1 MTRNVRKPIPDW
13 VHEVTKQNEGTIES
27 KVILRIYNY
36 LVDNVYSFTGYL
48 SNIGTKADL
57 STSIRRMR
65 QCKLPN
71 IITLSRMTDIFSV
84 DEINWL
90 VHYWYNEYYEV
101 EGEYAGKF
109 INEFVNNDLI
119 KYKVVD
125 TPLSFH
131 GLVSSQ
137 SGIRAVSK
145 EYRRMKRRANT
156 LMYLAKAWENEDMD
170 A

>member
-1 MTRNVRKPIPDW
+1 MTKNVRKPIPDW

-27 KVILRIYNY
+27 KVILRIYNF

-90 VHYWYNEYYEV
+90 VHYWYNEYYEI

-109 INEFVNNDLI
+109 IKDFVENDLE
-119 KYKVVD
+119 KFKLVD

-131 GLVSSQ
+131 GLISSL
-137 SGIRAVSK
+137 SGVRAVSK

>member
-1 MTRNVRKPIPDW
+1 
-13 VHEVTKQNEGTIES
+13 
-27 KVILRIYNY
+27 
-36 LVDNVYSFTGYL
+36 
-48 SNIGTKADL
+48 
-57 STSIRRMR
+57 
-65 QCKLPN
+65 
-71 IITLSRMTDIFSV
+71 MTDIFSV

-109 INEFVNNDLI
+109 INEFVNHDLI

-137 SGIRAVSK
+137 SGIIAVSK

>member
-1 MTRNVRKPIPDW
+1 MTRNVRKAIPDW
-13 VHEVTKQNEGTIES
+13 VYDVCKQNEGTIES

-71 IITLSRMTDIFSV
+71 IITLSRMTDIFSD

-90 VHYWYNEYYEV
+90 VHYWYNEYYEI

-109 INEFVNNDLI
+109 IKDFVENDLE
-119 KYKVVD
+119 KFKLVD

-131 GLVSSQ
+131 GLISSL
-137 SGIRAVSK
+137 SGVRAVSK